1 MGKKKVIEK
10 TKEEVIKES
19 EAVESA
25 AIGKKTAAPKGK
37 YETGRIYIRASYNN
51 TVITAT
57 DDKGNVIAWMSAGS
71 LGFSGP
77 KKSTPFASSKVAEAI
92 SEKLARSGPFK
103 VDVFVK
109 GVGAG
114 RDSALRSFAAKG
126 LNILSI
132 KDVTPIPH
140 NGPRPKKARR
150 V

>member
-10 TKEEVIKES
+10 TKEEVLKES
-19 EAVESA
+19 ESVKGTLA
-25 AIGKKTAAPKGK
+25 KKKSGSPKGR

-57 DDKGNVIAWMSAGS
+57 DDKGNVLAWMSSGS

-77 KKSTPFASSKVAEAI
+77 KKSTPFAASKVAEAI
-92 SEKLARSGPFK
+92 SEKLSRSGPSR
-103 VDVFVK
+103 VDIFVN

-114 RDSALRSFAAKG
+114 RDSALRSFVAKG
-126 LNILSI
+126 FDITSI

>member
-1 MGKKKVIEK
+1 M
-10 TKEEVIKES
+10 KES
-19 EAVESA
+19 EAVESTLTE
-25 AIGKKTAAPKGK
+25 KKSAAPKGK
-37 YETGRIYIRASYNN
+37 YENGRVYVQASYNN

-57 DDKGNVIAWMSAGS
+57 DEKGNVIAWMSAGS

-77 KKSTPFASSKVAEAI
+77 KKSTPFAASKVAEAI
-92 SEKLARSGPFK
+92 SEKLSRSGPFK
-103 VDVFVK
+103 IDVFVK

-114 RDSALRSFAAKG
+114 RDSALRSLAGKG